1 MSAQSAKQTM
11 PQNAIAV
18 TMGEPAGIGGEVTL
32 KAWQNRERL
41 SSPFFLIDDP
51 KRIERLTQNFGMS
64 VPIKSINTPEEAFQ
78 CFSTHLPVLP
88 INKKIDINLGKP
100 HIAYAAAV
108 INSIEIGV
116 RLVTSGKASALT
128 TNPIQKEILYQAG
141 FEYPG
146 HTEFLAHLAS
156 IETPPVMMLASRVLL
171 VVPVTIHESLLSAV
185 QSLNAADIVEKTM
198 IANSALCRDFA
209 LAKPRLAIA
218 GLNPHAGE
226 GGTLGNEEI
235 DIIAPA
241 IKQLKVKGLDVFGP
255 VPPDTLFSEK
265 IRETY
270 DAAICMYH
278 DQALIPIKTLDFEG
292 AVNVTCGL
300 PFIRTSPDHGTAIDI
315 ARKGTAS
322 PESLVAALNMAA
334 AMAANRHQQHAPHTQ
349 GQNGLVSA

>member
-1 MSAQSAKQTM
+1 
-11 PQNAIAV
+11 
-18 TMGEPAGIGGEVTL
+18 
-32 KAWQNRERL
+32 
-41 SSPFFLIDDP
+41 
-51 KRIERLTQNFGMS
+51 
-64 VPIKSINTPEEAFQ
+64 
-78 CFSTHLPVLP
+78 
-88 INKKIDINLGKP
+88 
-100 HIAYAAAV
+100 
-108 INSIEIGV
+108 
-116 RLVTSGKASALT
+116 
-128 TNPIQKEILYQAG
+128 
-141 FEYPG
+141 
-146 HTEFLAHLAS
+146 
-156 IETPPVMMLASRVLL
+156 MMLASRVLR

-292 AVNVTCGL
+292 L
-300 PFIRTSPDHGTAIDI
+300 
-315 ARKGTAS
+315 
-322 PESLVAALNMAA
+322 
-334 AMAANRHQQHAPHTQ
+334 
-349 GQNGLVSA
+349 